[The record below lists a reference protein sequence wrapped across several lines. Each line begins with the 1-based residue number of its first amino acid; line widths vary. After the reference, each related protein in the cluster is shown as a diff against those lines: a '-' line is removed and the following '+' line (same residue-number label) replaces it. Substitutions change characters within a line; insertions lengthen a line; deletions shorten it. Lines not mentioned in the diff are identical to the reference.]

1 MLGSTTLLNSCLQGG
16 AAEATSRP
24 SNNPLT
30 PTKWKTPGKNV
41 PKEDLDAEKKP
52 KSKKKEKSLPKTMEI
67 NDAHNIWGHEGFDL
81 LNKTAKRYGI
91 TLTGTL
97 LIQCKRCGRAN
108 TKQKDI

>member
-1 MLGSTTLLNSCLQGG
+1 MENT
-16 AAEATSRP
+16 
-24 SNNPLT
+24 
-30 PTKWKTPGKNV
+30 WKNV